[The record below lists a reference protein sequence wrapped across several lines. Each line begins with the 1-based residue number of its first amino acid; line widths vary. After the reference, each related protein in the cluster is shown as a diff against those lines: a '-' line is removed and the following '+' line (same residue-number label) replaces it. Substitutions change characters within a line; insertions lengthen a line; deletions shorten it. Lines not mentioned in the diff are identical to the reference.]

1 MSTRAAGS
9 SARAPA
15 AKSAAADHSWGG
27 WGCPKSNIGAWTTR
41 DGPSR
46 ARSTA
51 RSWEIQVCAM
61 DRQLTMCVMPFSVSA
76 GSVAAVGRLPTAMR
90 WSPIQLSAAF
100 CGLGP

>member
-1 MSTRAAGS
+1 
-9 SARAPA
+9 
-15 AKSAAADHSWGG
+15 
-27 WGCPKSNIGAWTTR
+27 
-41 DGPSR
+41 
-46 ARSTA
+46 
-51 RSWEIQVCAM
+51 M